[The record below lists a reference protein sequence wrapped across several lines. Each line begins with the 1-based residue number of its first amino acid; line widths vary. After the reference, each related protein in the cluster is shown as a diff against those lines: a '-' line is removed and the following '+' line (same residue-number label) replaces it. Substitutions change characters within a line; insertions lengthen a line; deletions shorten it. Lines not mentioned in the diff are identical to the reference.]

1 MHGNSVKSFAMA
13 CMLPPP
19 VPTRVGEHHVQA
31 LIRQIRDTLRLLFA
45 QPDEVMLEVGSGG
58 ELIAARLRAVIA
70 LLLLLLPLINAASG
84 GGIRETVI
92 GLGGAVFVNV
102 FAQLWLALARRQR
115 RYRWLPFASSAFDV
129 TAATLVL
136 MALAINHLPAGLNSM
151 VVWCGYLLALVL
163 TALRGDAR
171 VTLFAGAL
179 ALLEYALLVAVV
191 ISSATS
197 PEQLISADYGAVT
210 VGTQV
215 QRLVLLAITTLI
227 TVMVTFRMQ
236 RVVEMS
242 GTDGLTGLPNRVWLL
257 HRVPR
262 VMDAVQRDG
271 SSLSLALIDL
281 DHFKRVNDEA
291 GHRAGDRALKH
302 VVTILRD
309 GAEPGESLVRI
320 GGQEFVLLMR
330 KPIGS
335 AWERVDHL
343 RRQLLQ
349 RPFELER
356 GGEPFRLSLSAGIA
370 TYPQEGADLSRLLRR
385 ADQRLQ
391 EAKREGRNRV
401 IARDS

>member
-1 MHGNSVKSFAMA
+1 M
-13 CMLPPP
+13 
-19 VPTRVGEHHVQA
+19 QA
-31 LIRQIRDTLRLLFA
+31 LARQIRDTFRLLFA

-70 LLLLLLPLINAASG
+70 LLLLLLPLVNAASG
-84 GGIRETVI
+84 GSIRETMI
-92 GLGGAVFVNV
+92 GLAGAVFVNV
-102 FAQLWLALARRQR
+102 FAQVWLALAHRQR
-115 RYRWLPFASSAFDV
+115 RHRWLPFASSAFDV

-136 MALAINHLPAGLNSM
+136 AMLAANHLPSGLNST

-179 ALLEYALLVAVV
+179 ALVEYGTLAA
-191 ISSATS
+191 IAIASADS
-197 PEQLISADYGAVT
+197 PEELISADYGAVT
-210 VGTQV
+210 ISTQV
-215 QRLVLLAITTLI
+215 QRLALLATTTLI
-227 TVMVTFRMQ
+227 TAMVTFRMQ

-242 GTDGLTGLPNRVWLL
+242 GTDGLTGLPNRIWLL

-291 GHRAGDRALKH
+291 GHRAGDRALRH
-302 VVTILRD
+302 VVSILRE
-309 GAEPGESLVRI
+309 GAEPGENLARI

-335 AWERVDHL
+335 AWERVDYL

-349 RPFELER
+349 RPFEPER

-370 TYPQEGADLSRLLRR
+370 AYPQEGADLSRLLRR

>member
-1 MHGNSVKSFAMA
+1 
-13 CMLPPP
+13 MLPPP

>member
-1 MHGNSVKSFAMA
+1 M
-13 CMLPPP
+13 
-19 VPTRVGEHHVQA
+19 QA
-31 LIRQIRDTLRLLFA
+31 LVRQIRDTLRLLFA
-45 QPDEVMLEVGSGG
+45 QPDEVMREVGSGG

-84 GGIRETVI
+84 GSIRETMI
-92 GLGGAVFVNV
+92 GLGGAVLVNI
-102 FAQLWLALARRQR
+102 FAQVWLALAHRQR
-115 RYRWLPFASSAFDV
+115 QHRWLPFASSAFDV

-136 MALAINHLPAGLNSM
+136 AMLAMNHLPAGLNSM
-151 VVWCGYLLALVL
+151 VVWCCYLLALVL

-179 ALLEYALLVAVV
+179 ALVEYATLAT
-191 ISSATS
+191 IAIASTTS
-197 PEQLISADYGAVT
+197 PEQLISSDYGAVT
-210 VGTQV
+210 VGTQL
-215 QRLVLLAITTLI
+215 QRMVLLAITTLI

-262 VMDAVQRDG
+262 VMDSVQRDG

-302 VVTILRD
+302 VVSILRE
-309 GAEPGESLVRI
+309 GAEPGENLVRI

-335 AWERVDHL
+335 AWERVEHL

-349 RPFELER
+349 RPFEPDR
-356 GGEPFRLSLSAGIA
+356 GAEPFRLSLSAGIA
-370 TYPQEGADLSRLLRR
+370 AYPQEGADLSRLLRR

-401 IARDS
+401 IARDG

>member
-1 MHGNSVKSFAMA
+1 M
-13 CMLPPP
+13 
-19 VPTRVGEHHVQA
+19 QA
-31 LIRQIRDTLRLLFA
+31 LVRQIRDTLRLLFA

-70 LLLLLLPLINAASG
+70 LFLLLLPLINAASG
-84 GGIRETVI
+84 GSVRETMI
-92 GLGGAVFVNV
+92 GLGGAVLVNV
-102 FAQLWLALARRQR
+102 FAQVWLVLARRHR
-115 RYRWLPFASSAFDV
+115 RHRWLPFASSAFDV
-129 TAATLVL
+129 SVATLVL
-136 MALAINHLPAGLNSM
+136 TVLALNHLPSGLNSM
-151 VVWCGYLLALVL
+151 VVWCGYLLAIVL

-179 ALLEYALLVAVV
+179 ALFEYGTLVLVA
-191 ISSATS
+191 IASATS

-210 VGTQV
+210 YGAQA

-227 TVMVTFRMQ
+227 SAMVTFRMQ

-257 HRVPR
+257 HRAPR
-262 VMDAVQRDG
+262 VMDAVHRDG

-291 GHRAGDRALKH
+291 GHRAGDRALRH
-302 VVTILRD
+302 VVSILRE

-320 GGQEFVLLMR
+320 GGQEFVLLLR
-330 KPIGS
+330 KPLGS
-335 AWERVDHL
+335 AWERVEYL

-349 RPFELER
+349 RPFEPER

-370 TYPQEGADLSRLLRR
+370 SYPQEGVDLSRLLHR

-391 EAKREGRNRV
+391 QAKREGRNRV

>member
-1 MHGNSVKSFAMA
+1 M
-13 CMLPPP
+13 
-19 VPTRVGEHHVQA
+19 QA
-31 LIRQIRDTLRLLFA
+31 LLPQIRDTLRLLFA

-70 LLLLLLPLINAASG
+70 LLLLLLPLVNAAG
-84 GGIRETVI
+84 GGSIRETMI

-102 FAQLWLALARRQR
+102 FAQVWLALAHRQR
-115 RYRWLPFASSAFDV
+115 QHRWLPFASSAFDV

-136 MALAINHLPAGLNSM
+136 AVLAFNHLPSGLNSM

-179 ALLEYALLVAVV
+179 ALLEYSLLAAIA
-191 ISSATS
+191 ISSARS

-215 QRLVLLAITTLI
+215 QRVVLLAITTLI
-227 TVMVTFRMQ
+227 TAMVTFRMQ

-257 HRVPR
+257 HRAPR

-291 GHRAGDRALKH
+291 GHRAGDRALRH
-302 VVTILRD
+302 VVTILRE
-309 GAEPGESLVRI
+309 GAEPGENLVRI

-349 RPFELER
+349 RPFEPER

-401 IARDS
+401 VARDS

>member
-1 MHGNSVKSFAMA
+1 
-13 CMLPPP
+13 
-19 VPTRVGEHHVQA
+19 VQA
-31 LIRQIRDTLRLLFA
+31 LVRQIRDTLRLLFA

-70 LLLLLLPLINAASG
+70 LLLLLLPLINAAGG

-102 FAQLWLALARRQR
+102 FAQVWLALARRQR

-136 MALAINHLPAGLNSM
+136 MILAINHLPSGLNSM
-151 VVWCGYLLALVL
+151 VVWCCYLLALVL

-179 ALLEYALLVAVV
+179 ALVEYALLAT
-191 ISSATS
+191 IAIGSATS

-210 VGTQV
+210 AGTQI

-302 VVTILRD
+302 VVTILRE
-309 GAEPGESLVRI
+309 GAEPGENLVRI

-370 TYPQEGADLSRLLRR
+370 AYPQEGVDLSRLLRR

>member
-1 MHGNSVKSFAMA
+1 M
-13 CMLPPP
+13 
-19 VPTRVGEHHVQA
+19 QA
-31 LIRQIRDTLRLLFA
+31 LVRQIRDTLRLLFA

-58 ELIAARLRAVIA
+58 ELIVARLRVVIA
-70 LLLLLLPLINAASG
+70 LFLLLLPLINAASG
-84 GGIRETVI
+84 GSLRETMI
-92 GLGGAVFVNV
+92 GLGGAVLVNV
-102 FAQLWLALARRQR
+102 FAQIWLLLARRHR
-115 RYRWLPFASSAFDV
+115 RHRWLPFASSAFDV
-129 TAATLVL
+129 SAATLVL
-136 MALAINHLPAGLNSM
+136 AVLSLHHLPSGLNSM
-151 VVWCGYLLALVL
+151 VVWCGYLLAIVL

-179 ALLEYALLVAVV
+179 ALVEYGMLAFVA
-191 ISSATS
+191 IESATS

-210 VGTQV
+210 LGTQM

-227 TVMVTFRMQ
+227 SAMVTFRMQ

-262 VMDAVQRDG
+262 VMDTVHRDG

-291 GHRAGDRALKH
+291 GHRAGDRAIRH
-302 VVTILRD
+302 VVSILRE
-309 GAEPGESLVRI
+309 GAEPGENLVRI
-320 GGQEFVLLMR
+320 GGQEFVLLLR

-335 AWERVDHL
+335 AWERVDFL

-349 RPFELER
+349 RPFEPER
-356 GGEPFRLSLSAGIA
+356 GGEPLRMSLSAGIA
-370 TYPQEGADLSRLLRR
+370 SYPQEGVDLSRLLRR

-391 EAKREGRNRV
+391 QAKREGRNRV
-401 IARDS
+401 IARDA

>member
-1 MHGNSVKSFAMA
+1 M
-13 CMLPPP
+13 
-19 VPTRVGEHHVQA
+19 QA
-31 LIRQIRDTLRLLFA
+31 LARQIRDTFRLLFA

-70 LLLLLLPLINAASG
+70 LLLLLLPLVNAASG
-84 GGIRETVI
+84 GSIRETMI
-92 GLGGAVFVNV
+92 GLAGAVFVNV
-102 FAQLWLALARRQR
+102 FAQVWLALAHRQR
-115 RYRWLPFASSAFDV
+115 RHRWLPFASSAFDV

-136 MALAINHLPAGLNSM
+136 AMLAANHLPSGLNST

-179 ALLEYALLVAVV
+179 ALVEYGTLAA
-191 ISSATS
+191 IAIASADS
-197 PEQLISADYGAVT
+197 PEELISADYGAVT
-210 VGTQV
+210 ISTQV
-215 QRLVLLAITTLI
+215 QRLALLATTTLI
-227 TVMVTFRMQ
+227 TAMVTFRMQ

-242 GTDGLTGLPNRVWLL
+242 GTDGLTGLPNRIWLL

-291 GHRAGDRALKH
+291 GHRAGDRALRH
-302 VVTILRD
+302 VVSILRE
-309 GAEPGESLVRI
+309 GAEPGENLARI

-335 AWERVDHL
+335 AWERVDYL

-349 RPFELER
+349 RPFEPER

-370 TYPQEGADLSRLLRR
+370 ANPQDGADLSRLLRR

>member
-1 MHGNSVKSFAMA
+1 M
-13 CMLPPP
+13 
-19 VPTRVGEHHVQA
+19 QA
-31 LIRQIRDTLRLLFA
+31 FVRHLRDTLRLLFA
-45 QPDEVMLEVGSGG
+45 QPDEVMLEVGSAG

-84 GGIRETVI
+84 GSVRETMI

-102 FAQLWLALARRQR
+102 FAQVWLALARRHR
-115 RYRWLPFASSAFDV
+115 HHRWLPFASSAFDV
-129 TAATLVL
+129 SAATLVL
-136 MALAINHLPAGLNSM
+136 AILAANHLPSGLNSM

-171 VTLFAGAL
+171 VTMFAGGLAVAEYAAL
-179 ALLEYALLVAVV
+179 AAIA
-191 ISSATS
+191 IASASS
-197 PEQLISADYGAVT
+197 PEQLLSADYGAVT

-271 SSLSLALIDL
+271 SSLSVALIDL
-281 DHFKRVNDEA
+281 DNFKRVNDEA

-302 VVTILRD
+302 VVAILR
-309 GAEPGESLVRI
+309 ESPESGENLVRI

-330 KPIGS
+330 RPIGS
-335 AWERVDHL
+335 AWERLDYL

-349 RPFELER
+349 RPFEPER

-391 EAKREGRNRV
+391 QAKREGRNRV
-401 IARDS
+401 VARDS

>member
-1 MHGNSVKSFAMA
+1 
-13 CMLPPP
+13 MLPPP
-19 VPTRVGEHHVQA
+19 A
-31 LIRQIRDTLRLLFA
+31 LIAWRSNVQVFVRHIRDTFRLLFA
-45 QPDEVMLEVGSGG
+45 QPDEVMREVGSGG
-58 ELIAARLRAVIA
+58 ELIVARLRAVIA
-70 LLLLLLPLINAASG
+70 LLLLLLPLINAAG
-84 GGIRETVI
+84 GGSVRETVV

-102 FAQLWLALARRQR
+102 FAQLWLSLARRQR
-115 RYRWLPFASSAFDV
+115 THRWLPFASSAFDV
-129 TAATLVL
+129 SAATLVL
-136 MALAINHLPAGLNSM
+136 AILALNHLPSGLNSM
-151 VVWCGYLLALVL
+151 VVWCGYLLAIVL

-171 VTLFAGAL
+171 VTVFAGGL
-179 ALLEYALLVAVV
+179 ALIEYATLAAVA
-191 ISSATS
+191 IGSTTS

-210 VGTQV
+210 VGTQL

-227 TVMVTFRMQ
+227 TAMVTFRMQ

-262 VMDAVQRDG
+262 AMDAVQRDG

-281 DHFKRVNDEA
+281 DSFKRVNDEA

-302 VVTILRD
+302 VVSILRE
-309 GAEPGESLVRI
+309 GAEPGENLVRI

-335 AWERVDHL
+335 AWERVEAL

-349 RPFELER
+349 SPFEPER

-391 EAKREGRNRV
+391 QAKREGRNRV
-401 IARDS
+401 VARDT

>member
-1 MHGNSVKSFAMA
+1 M
-13 CMLPPP
+13 
-19 VPTRVGEHHVQA
+19 QA
-31 LIRQIRDTLRLLFA
+31 LVRQIRDTLRLLFA
-45 QPDEVMLEVGSGG
+45 QPDEVMREVGSGG
-58 ELIAARLRAVIA
+58 ELIAARVRAVIA
-70 LLLLLLPLINAASG
+70 LLLLVLPLINAASG
-84 GGIRETVI
+84 GSIRETMI

-102 FAQLWLALARRQR
+102 FAQVWLALARRHRQH
-115 RYRWLPFASSAFDV
+115 RWLPFASSAFDV

-136 MALAINHLPAGLNSM
+136 AMLAMNHLPSGLNSM

-171 VTLFAGAL
+171 VTLFAGGLALFEYSAL
-179 ALLEYALLVAVV
+179 AFVA
-191 ISSATS
+191 IASATS

-210 VGTQV
+210 IGTQA
-215 QRLVLLAITTLI
+215 QRVVLLAITTLI

-262 VMDAVQRDG
+262 VMDTVQRDG

-302 VVTILRD
+302 VVSILRE
-309 GAEPGESLVRI
+309 GAEPGENLVRI

-335 AWERVDHL
+335 AWERVEHL

-349 RPFELER
+349 RPFEPER

-401 IARDS
+401 VARDG